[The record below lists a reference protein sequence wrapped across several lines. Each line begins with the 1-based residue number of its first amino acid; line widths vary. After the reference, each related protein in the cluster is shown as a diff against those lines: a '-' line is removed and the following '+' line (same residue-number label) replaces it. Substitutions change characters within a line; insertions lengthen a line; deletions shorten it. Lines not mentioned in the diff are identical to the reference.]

1 MSEGS
6 AYTDFTAC
14 IIILHHI
21 RKQPGWVQE
30 RKTRSPTLSV
40 PQRKEGQRSAL
51 NYHQLTEINLLVRHL
66 LVKSSSGLMGVLFG
80 LLFL

>member
-51 NYHQLTEINLLVRHL
+51 NYHQLTEINLPVRHL
-66 LVKSSSGLMGVLFG
+66 FVKSSSCLMGVLFA

>member
-21 RKQPGWVQE
+21 RKKPGWEKE

-66 LVKSSSGLMGVLFG
+66 LVKSSSSLMGVLFG
-80 LLFL
+80 

>member
-51 NYHQLTEINLLVRHL
+51 NYHQLTEKNLLVRHL
-66 LVKSSSGLMGVLFG
+66 LVKSSSSLMGVLFG